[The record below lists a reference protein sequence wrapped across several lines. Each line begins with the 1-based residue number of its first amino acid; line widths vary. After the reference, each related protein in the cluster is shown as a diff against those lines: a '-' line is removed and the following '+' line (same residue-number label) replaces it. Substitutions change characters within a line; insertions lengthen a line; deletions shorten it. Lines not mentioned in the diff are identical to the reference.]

1 MSRKQR
7 RQERMTTPAQAA
19 ASKANSLHSTG
30 PRTPE
35 GKAQMR
41 NNPLRHGL
49 TSTHLI
55 IAGEKQED
63 FDALID
69 ELRRDY
75 RPVGQDENRLLS
87 EVAEHQWRLA
97 RARRTETATLNLY
110 VERLLDEA
118 KGDHDRALALA
129 FEKYGKELGRIHRY
143 ETTISR
149 AFHKALKDLEAR
161 QYQRRRMEA
170 LLAMQESKRRLV
182 GSVSQNFSETQ
193 EMPVSD
199 SPEAHEEE
207 QDADLTRFEGI
218 QIAA

>member
-7 RQERMTTPAQAA
+7 RQERMATPAQAE

-63 FDALID
+63 FDALLD
-69 ELRRDY
+69 ELRRDH

-97 RARRTETATLNLY
+97 RARPPHRDCDSQPLRRTP
-110 VERLLDEA
+110 
-118 KGDHDRALALA
+118 
-129 FEKYGKELGRIHRY
+129 
-143 ETTISR
+143 
-149 AFHKALKDLEAR
+149 AR
-161 QYQRRRMEA
+161 
-170 LLAMQESKRRLV
+170 
-182 GSVSQNFSETQ
+182 
-193 EMPVSD
+193 
-199 SPEAHEEE
+199 
-207 QDADLTRFEGI
+207 
-218 QIAA
+218 